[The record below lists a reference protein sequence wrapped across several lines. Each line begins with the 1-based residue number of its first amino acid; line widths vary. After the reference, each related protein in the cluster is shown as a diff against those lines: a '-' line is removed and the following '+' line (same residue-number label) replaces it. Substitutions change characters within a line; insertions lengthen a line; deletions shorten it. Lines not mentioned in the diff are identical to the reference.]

1 MDVTRRTLGRLL
13 ATAAAVRL
21 EGAAQTASAPAPS
34 PEEEL
39 KAAREDLR
47 GNARQLAQ
55 VSLPMATEPAFR
67 FKA

>member
-1 MDVTRRTLGRLL
+1 MDLTRRTLGRLL

-21 EGAAQTASAPAPS
+21 ESAAQTASAPAPS
-34 PEEEL
+34 SEEAL

-47 GNARQLAQ
+47 GNARLLAQ
-55 VSLPMATEPAFR
+55 VPVPMATEPAFR